1 MDGIAKQLRESEDK
15 AGTQSRAGF
24 AVLEIFRRKVG
35 GARWYRALGLGAMH
49 SLLGLVLSF
58 FTIKL
63 TAIYLG
69 PSGLALVAQLGNF
82 IAIFQGV
89 LSGGI
94 AAATTRVYPEFGH
107 DRARRKR
114 FLGTAWRL
122 ASLFAVVSIVVI
134 ALASGPL
141 TRWLLTSDEHGTAV
155 MLAGVPVACLVLTTV
170 IVSAIN
176 GAGEMGRVVVCYAIT
191 SVVAFTIYVPATVVW
206 GIPGGLIGY
215 AISQSVCLPV
225 SLIILRWSPSV
236 ARQDF
241 RGPFDRT
248 EAKRILGFVPML
260 IAHSTMS
267 PLWLI
272 FIRNM
277 VASHLGLVTAGLWQ
291 ATWRVSE
298 VYLGVVG
305 ASLSLYFLP
314 RLGEVMG
321 TPVLRKE
328 IVQTFART
336 VGITAAVALTLFLLR
351 DWVVRIVF
359 TQEFLPVRDLMPFQ
373 LLGDV
378 LRMAAW
384 TLGFVLV
391 ALVRSRWYITLE
403 ILIPAIYFGAALYLV
418 PEFGARGVTWA
429 YCLAGF
435 AHFSISVFA
444 LRDVLIQGPVGRTTS
459 RSA

>member
-1 MDGIAKQLRESEDK
+1 MDGVAKQLRESEDK

-35 GARWYRALGLGAMH
+35 GARWYRAFGLGAAH

-69 PSGLALVAQLGNF
+69 PPGLALVAQLGNF
-82 IAIFQGV
+82 IAICQGV

-94 AAATTRVYPEFGH
+94 TAATARVYPEFGH

-141 TRWLLTSDEHGTAV
+141 ARWLLTSDEHGTAV
-155 MLAGVPVACLVLTTV
+155 MLAGVPVACL
-170 IVSAIN
+170 
-176 GAGEMGRVVVCYAIT
+176 
-191 SVVAFTIYVPATVVW
+191 IYVPATVVW

-225 SLIILRWSPSV
+225 SLVILRWSPSV
-236 ARQDF
+236 AQQDF

-248 EAKRILGFVPML
+248 EAKRILGFLPML

-272 FIRNM
+272 LIRNM

-298 VYLGVVG
+298 VYVSVVM

-314 RLGEVMG
+314 RLGEVVG

-328 IVQTFART
+328 IVQTFMRT

-391 ALVRSRWYITLE
+391 ALVRSRWYIALE
-403 ILIPAIYFGAALYLV
+403 ILIPAIYFGGALFLV

-429 YCLAGF
+429 YCLAGA

-444 LRDVLIQGPVGRTTS
+444 LRDVLIQGPVGRTTL
-459 RSA
+459 R